1 MVPDGLTLEQA
12 GNIIGSQAC
21 IWTEWVAD
29 STKMEWEMLPRLA
42 AVAESQWGCPKNL
55 DAFLPRLKRMTEL
68 YDRRGWNWK
77 EDIAEAWK

>member
-1 MVPDGLTLEQA
+1 MVPDGLTEDQA
-12 GNIIGSQAC
+12 RNIIGSQAC

-42 AVAESQWGCPKNL
+42 AVAESQWGCPKDL